1 MSEVASCLR
10 TLHRIH
16 RQLTD
21 LRGRLDRG
29 PRRVRAKEAVVAQ
42 ATAALEEAKELQKA
56 ARMRSDQKQL
66 SLKTSEA
73 KIEEL
78 KVKLNGCKSNKEYQ
92 ALREQIA
99 AAEMANSVLADE
111 ILEQMERV
119 DELAKS
125 IAEAETARQAAL
137 AAAEQAKREVAA
149 EAGSLQSD
157 VARLE
162 GELTA
167 EEAKLP
173 TDVMDNYRR
182 VVSVKGEDALAALE
196 EGACTVCFQQVTA
209 NMMNE
214 LTLGRAVVCKSCGAL
229 LYLPADHSAAT
240 RQS

>member
-1 MSEVASCLR
+1 MSDVANCLR

-29 PRRVRAKEAVVAQ
+29 PRRVRAKEAVAAQ
-42 ATAALEEAKELQKA
+42 ATAVLEGAKEQQKA
-56 ARMRSDQKQL
+56 ARVRSDQKQL
-66 SLKTSEA
+66 SLKSSEA

-119 DELAKS
+119 DELTKA
-125 IAEAETARQAAL
+125 IAEAETARQTAL
-137 AAAEQAKREVAA
+137 SAAEEVKREVAA
-149 EAGSLQSD
+149 EAGSLEGD
-157 VARLE
+157 VARLQA
-162 GELTA
+162 ELTA

-173 TDVMDNYRR
+173 ADVMDNYRR

-196 EGACTVCFQQVTA
+196 EGACTVCFQQITA
-209 NMMNE
+209 NMTNE
-214 LTLGRAVVCKSCGAL
+214 LTLGRAVICKSCGAL
-229 LYLPADHSAAT
+229 LYLPADQSAAT
-240 RQS
+240 RQA